1 MLVAHRIG
9 MAKTRKKT
17 EGARQDAGD
26 TAVASLDRERVALR
40 AYELYLER
48 GGRDGLAMDDWLAAE
63 RELLAGGSAAWTQR
77 DRSDES

>member
-1 MLVAHRIG
+1 MLVADRIG

-17 EGARQDAGD
+17 DETPQAAGD

-48 GGRDGLAMDDWLAAE
+48 GGADGLAMDDWLTAE
-63 RELLAGGSAAWTQR
+63 RELLVGGSPVLPPR

>member
-1 MLVAHRIG
+1 

-17 EGARQDAGD
+17 EGAPQVAGD

-48 GGRDGLAMDDWLAAE
+48 GGGDGLAMDDWLAAE
-63 RELLAGGSAAWTQR
+63 RELLVGESPATLR